1 MAKAAHHI
9 MDDTLLSDTTLIPSH
24 IAIVMDGN
32 GRWAQL
38 RKQPRLFGHK
48 AGVKSVRTVVE
59 TAREIG
65 VRHLTLYAFS
75 TENWRRPSLEVKG
88 LMSLLDTYLKS
99 EQKTML
105 KNNIRLQCV
114 GQQDKLPPQ
123 VRKTLAKIIDTTA
136 HCSAMT
142 LNLALSYGSRSEI
155 IRAVRELTDKCVA
168 GELSSA
174 ELDEEML
181 SAHLYTAGQPDPDL
195 FIRTGGEKRLSNFLL
210 WQVSYTELY
219 FTDIKWPDFGRK
231 ELLEAIAEYG
241 SRQRRF
247 GKTGSQVLQE

>member
-1 MAKAAHHI
+1 MALATHRI
-9 MDDTLLSDTTLIPSH
+9 MDDTAISETSLIPVH

-65 VRHLTLYAFS
+65 VQYLTLYAFS
-75 TENWRRPSLEVKG
+75 TENWRRPTIEVKG

-105 KNNIRLQCV
+105 ENDIRLQCV
-114 GQQDKLPPQ
+114 GQQDRLPPQ
-123 VRKTLAKIIDTTA
+123 VQKTLAKMIQATA
-136 HCSAMT
+136 HCSTMT

-155 IRAVRELTDKCVA
+155 LAAVRQLSQKCAA
-168 GELSSA
+168 GELSPVQ
-174 ELDEEML
+174 LDEEL
-181 SAHLYTAGQPDPDL
+181 LGNYLYTAGQPDPDL

-210 WQVSYTELY
+210 WQLSYAELY
-219 FTDIKWPDFGRK
+219 FTDIMWPDFGRK
-231 ELLEAIAEYG
+231 ELFEAIADY
-241 SRQRRF
+241 SARQRRF